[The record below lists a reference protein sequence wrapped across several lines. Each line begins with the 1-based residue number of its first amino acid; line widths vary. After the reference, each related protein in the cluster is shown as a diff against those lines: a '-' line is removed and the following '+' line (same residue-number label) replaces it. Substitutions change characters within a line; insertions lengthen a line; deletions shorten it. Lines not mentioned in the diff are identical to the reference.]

1 MHQVLLWNF
10 HYGWDTLSDSATGT
24 FIVIGTSIA
33 GVVET
38 ASMTGAVET
47 ASMPGIVETASMP
60 GIMEAAS
67 MAAMVA
73 VSVRIPSRLGQ
84 WEGAIARSPSG

>member
-1 MHQVLLWNF
+1 
-10 HYGWDTLSDSATGT
+10 
-24 FIVIGTSIA
+24 
-33 GVVET
+33 
-38 ASMTGAVET
+38 
-47 ASMPGIVETASMP
+47 MPGIVETASMP